1 MTYYAVHTGHNPG
14 IYMTWEAAK
23 KEVDGYQGAVYR
35 GFKNIKDAEYFT
47 VHGTLALNLNVASAP
62 SLPPS
67 AAANHVPLPVKMVS
81 FSAGV
86 GSKFQQL
93 PQMKLPSP
101 PTTQMKLPS
110 SPTTQMKLPSPPT
123 TQMKPQMKPP
133 QHQLSTLLTKYKK
146 HIDYLPAKPVVH
158 IYTDG
163 STIGNGRKN
172 ATGGYG
178 VFIPGTTSVKERLI
192 TRELI
197 NGKITNGVAELKAMM
212 RALEEI
218 LLIDIEVDEDI
229 ELEFIIHY
237 DSTYAADV
245 VTGKK
250 AAKANLELVQSCRAL
265 LAECVERVSVEF
277 QHVYSHTGKQ
287 DIHSIGNEIADKLA
301 GGV

>member
-1 MTYYAVHTGHNPG
+1 
-14 IYMTWEAAK
+14 MTWEAAK
-23 KEVDGYQGAVYR
+23 KEVDGYQGAVYH

-47 VHGTLALNLNVASAP
+47 VHGTVSLSLNVEKSQRESPRTAP
-62 SLPPS
+62 PPHPGS
-67 AAANHVPLPVKMVS
+67 PATSVNHMPLPVKMVS
-81 FSAGV
+81 FSKA
-86 GSKFQQL
+86 SSSSST
-93 PQMKLPSP
+93 PSHLSSTSTP
-101 PTTQMKLPS
+101 LTHSSSTPLTLTPS
-110 SPTTQMKLPSPPT
+110 SLNPLSS
-123 TQMKPQMKPP
+123 
-133 QHQLSTLLTKYKK
+133 QLSSLLSKYKK
-146 HIDYLPAKPVVH
+146 HIDYRPSKPIVH

-178 VFIPGTTSVKERLI
+178 VFIPVTSYVKERLI
-192 TRELI
+192 TRELV

-250 AAKANLELVQSCRAL
+250 SAKANLELVQSCRGL
-265 LAECVERVSVEF
+265 LAECTERVSVEF

-301 GGV
+301 GGVF